1 MGQTKQRKDG
11 GTGVT
16 KKPPT
21 KYKSGFEAKGA
32 AYLESLGVPVLYETQ
47 KIRYVVPEKSRNY
60 IPDFTLPNG
69 IVCEF
74 KGKLDRDVREKM
86 ALVIEQN
93 PDKDIRFLFMRD
105 NKMTKTS
112 KMRYSGWCEK
122 RGIKYAVSE
131 HGHVPQEWIAEPSP
145 PSSLDPGSKPRARKS
160 VGGSVPAKPSLDSS
174 TRIPRFDG
182 EVE

>member
-1 MGQTKQRKDG
+1 M
-11 GTGVT
+11 VT
-16 KKPPT
+16 KKE
-21 KYKSGFEAKGA
+21 KYKSGFEHKMA
-32 AYLESLGVPVLYETQ
+32 AYLIENGVPIEYEKH
-47 KIRYVVPEKSRNY
+47 KIPYVIPPKSRNY
-60 IPDFTLPNG
+60 IPDFRLPNG
-69 IVCEF
+69 IFVEG

-145 PSSLDPGSKPRARKS
+145 PSPLDPGSKPRARKS
-160 VGGSVPAKPSLDSS
+160 VGSFVPAEPSLDSS

-182 EVE
+182 EAK